1 MEYCLNSF
9 KTHLNGKQ
17 IVARKL
23 EAILTPLPQNPP
35 PLKTRTGSTTAT
47 INPHLNS
54 NKT

>member
-23 EAILTPLPQNPP
+23 EAILTPLPQKPP
-35 PLKTRTGSTTAT
+35 PPK
-47 INPHLNS
+47 NS
-54 NKT
+54 HWEHNRHHKPPSEFK